1 MKYDMFGT
9 IVYTSH
15 FGNLQR
21 KMSKNRMR
29 LMLGLKIPKC
39 GTMLHV
45 LDCTGCERLFWICS
59 SENYSSNKQKQHIF
73 CTTN

>member
-1 MKYDMFGT
+1 MAYFFINMIYFESLK
-9 IVYTSH
+9 
-15 FGNLQR
+15 LKK
-21 KMSKNRMR
+21 KMRMR
-29 LMLGLKIPKC
+29 NYAAYVTDGRKKDVRERLLI
-39 GTMLHV
+39 V